1 MFGLFSRTKNYE
13 DISATEAEQRIAT
26 DKSIGILDVRTQGE
40 FRGGY
45 IPKAVHADISSS
57 SFVNKLDQLDKSKT
71 WLVYC
76 LSGGRSARACSIMA
90 ERGFK
95 TINMRGGIS
104 RWNGKVIR

>member
-1 MFGLFSRTKNYE
+1 MFGLFSRTKNYD
-13 DISATEAEQRIAT
+13 DISASDAVQLINT

-57 SFVNKLDQLDKSKT
+57 SFMDKINRLDKNKT

-90 ERGFK
+90 AQGFK
-95 TINMRGGIS
+95 TVNLRGGIS
-104 RWNGKVIR
+104 SWSGEVIQ